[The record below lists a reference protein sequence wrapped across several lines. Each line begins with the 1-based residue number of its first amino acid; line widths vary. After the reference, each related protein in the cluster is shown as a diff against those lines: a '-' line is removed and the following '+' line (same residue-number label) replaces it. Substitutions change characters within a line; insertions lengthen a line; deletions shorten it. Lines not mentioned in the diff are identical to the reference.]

1 MEPMDSDFEADDSEY
16 DYTGEESNAE
26 DVVEEE
32 ERCRFDWREEELEG
46 GERGEETELMSLYG
60 EPGGPGAHCVDW
72 EYCQRDATSR
82 LAQVCTLS
90 ITDPGDSDIIR
101 TMPGA
106 QQEETAKA

>member
-1 MEPMDSDFEADDSEY
+1 MP
-16 DYTGEESNAE
+16 
-26 DVVEEE
+26 
-32 ERCRFDWREEELEG
+32 
-46 GERGEETELMSLYG
+46 
-60 EPGGPGAHCVDW
+60 P
-72 EYCQRDATSR
+72 DATSR